1 MRFGSEQTT
10 QQIELNKFKA
20 LFKVKW
26 VYFLLSKLEDRYDTV
41 EPVYNGP
48 VLSGHP
54 LLSGQFSKSRFLA
67 HRYGESPRPNLSL
80 SRQTRDVEKGE
91 KTPITSNFKNF
102 SYRLFK
108 SNTFNVR
115 VLFRKY
121 RLYLRLHSFM
131 ST

>member
-1 MRFGSEQTT
+1 MSDLDVRFGSEQTT
-10 QQIELNKFKA
+10 QQIELNKFKV

-54 LLSGQFSKSRFLA
+54 LLSSQFSKSRFLA
-67 HRYGESPRPNLSL
+67 HRYGECPHPNLSL

-91 KTPITSNFKNF
+91 KMPITSNFKNF
-102 SYRLFK
+102 SYSFFK

-115 VLFRKY
+115 VLFAHIYGYIR
-121 RLYLRLHSFM
+121 S
-131 ST
+131 

>member
-10 QQIELNKFKA
+10 QQIELNKFKV

-26 VYFLLSKLEDRYDTV
+26 VYFLRSKLEDRYDTV

-67 HRYGESPRPNLSL
+67 QRYGEFPPTPNNFSL

-102 SYRLFK
+102 SHSLF
-108 SNTFNVR
+108 
-115 VLFRKY
+115 
-121 RLYLRLHSFM
+121 
-131 ST
+131 

>member
-10 QQIELNKFKA
+10 QQIELNKFKV

-67 HRYGESPRPNLSL
+67 HRYGECPRPNLSL
-80 SRQTRDVEKGE
+80 SLVRHETWKKVKKRLLQATLKISATVFLSQTLSTLG
-91 KTPITSNFKNF
+91 F
-102 SYRLFK
+102 SSGLIAHIYGYIR
-108 SNTFNVR
+108 S
-115 VLFRKY
+115 
-121 RLYLRLHSFM
+121 
-131 ST
+131 